1 MQAEAAPMEG
11 DGNTAGKRKGEAK
24 EHGGSSAKRL
34 ACSIESCD
42 YCEKK
47 ILKPPI
53 FQVNS
58 SYLVL
63 SFLPLFFFF

>member
-11 DGNTAGKRKGEAK
+11 DGNTAGKGKGEAK

-34 ACSIESCD
+34 ACSIESEAFCCD

-47 ILKPPI
+47 VLKPPI
-53 FQVNS
+53 FQVIS
-58 SYLVL
+58 
-63 SFLPLFFFF
+63 